1 MDVYLWLKALHVAAA
16 MTWIGGMVG
25 AALALGIFFA
35 SNGEA
40 DDADRLTALR
50 VVRRWDDRVTSPA
63 MLLVWVLGLS
73 LALQGGWFGAFWLTI
88 KLALVLAL
96 SALHGILSGSLRR
109 LTRAGPRSFP
119 SGLRHVPMLTLAGAA
134 AIIILVIVKP
144 L

>member
-16 MTWIGGMVG
+16 VTWIGGMLG
-25 AALALGIFFA
+25 SALALGMFRA
-35 SNGEA
+35 SNGQA
-40 DDADRLTALR
+40 GDADRSTALH

-63 MLLVWVLGLS
+63 MMLVWVLGVS
-73 LALQGGWFGAFWLTI
+73 LALWGGWFGASWLTI
-88 KLALVLAL
+88 KLVFVLAL

-109 LTRAGPRSFP
+109 LTRVDARSLP
-119 SGLRHVPMLTLAGAA
+119 SGLCHVPMLTLAGAA